1 MTTHAD
7 APTHATT
14 AAHTDAPNAANAPTA
29 AHADAAARTDAAA
42 HTGTDATTGSTR
54 AAETDATASAP
65 HADAEQ
71 VIGEFYSE
79 FPYPWHA
86 TRLTAPDDPALHP
99 SLLSQELGDFT
110 HRRIPPGARVWVPG
124 CGVNQALIV
133 ALRFPDAEVVGSDV
147 STDSLDLC
155 RTARDQVGASNLTLR
170 EEGISDAPYR
180 QEFDY
185 VVCTGVIHHHPEPGM
200 LLARLAAALKPSG
213 VLELMV
219 YNAYHRREITAFQ
232 EAMRLLG
239 REQDLWFARRVAG
252 SLTRDS
258 ELTRQLRADLGEPEE
273 QFADSWLNPC
283 ERNFTVRTLHET
295 ARAAGLALEA
305 PCASPLATGLDL
317 YDWRV
322 PCADA
327 QLRRQADGL
336 DDTTRWQVTQAL
348 SVDRSPLLWFY
359 LRRDDN
365 PLPALREVDRDEAFL
380 DTAFVPVEARE
391 RVWVMGRTGGY
402 RALEEPQPL
411 VTGPAS
417 ALPWLP
423 GASDGERTVRELL
436 ADRGEVPSGDELRDL
451 RIRLTTPSFP
461 YLRAVTGP

>member
-7 APTHATT
+7 R
-14 AAHTDAPNAANAPTA
+14 AA
-29 AHADAAARTDAAA
+29 
-42 HTGTDATTGSTR
+42 GTDA
-54 AAETDATASAP
+54 
-65 HADAEQ
+65 EQ
-71 VIGEFYSE
+71 IIGEFYSE

-86 TRLTAPDDPALHP
+86 TRLTAPDDPSLHP
-99 SLLSQELGDFT
+99 ALLAQELGDFT
-110 HRRIPPGARVWVPG
+110 HRRLPPDARVWVPG

-133 ALRFPDAEVVGSDV
+133 ALRFPAAQVVGSDV

-155 RTARDQVGASNLTLR
+155 RTARDQIGATNLTLR

-180 QEFDY
+180 EEFDY
-185 VVCTGVIHHHPEPGM
+185 VVCTGVIHHHPDPGM
-200 LLARLAAALKPSG
+200 LLARLAAALKPTG

-295 ARAAGLALEA
+295 ADTAGLALEA

-322 PCADA
+322 PCDDA
-327 QLRRQADGL
+327 QLRRQAAML
-336 DDTTRWQVTQAL
+336 TEVERWQVTQAL

-359 LRRDDN
+359 LRRTDN
-365 PLPALREVDRDEAFL
+365 PWPALRESDRDEAFL
-380 DTAFVPVEARE
+380 DTAFVPVTTSE
-391 RVWVMGRTGGY
+391 RVWVMGRAGGY
-402 RALEEPQPL
+402 QPLDAPQPL
-411 VTGPAS
+411 VAGPAPVV
-417 ALPWLP
+417 PWLP
-423 GASDGERTVRELL
+423 DVADGERTLRELL
-436 ADRGEVPSGDELRDL
+436 TDRGGVPNRDELREL

-461 YLRAVTGP
+461 HLRAVSAPSEA

>member
-7 APTHATT
+7 
-14 AAHTDAPNAANAPTA
+14 
-29 AHADAAARTDAAA
+29 
-42 HTGTDATTGSTR
+42 R
-54 AAETDATASAP
+54 AAE
-65 HADAEQ
+65 Q
-71 VIGEFYSE
+71 IIGEFYSE

-86 TRLTAPDDPALHP
+86 TRLTAPDDPSLHP
-99 SLLSQELGDFT
+99 ALLAQELGDFT
-110 HRRIPPGARVWVPG
+110 HRRVPRAARVWVPG

-147 STDSLDLC
+147 STDSLELC
-155 RTARDQVGASNLTLR
+155 RTARDQVGATNLTLC

-180 QEFDY
+180 EEFDY
-185 VVCTGVIHHHPEPGM
+185 VVCTGVIHHHPDPGM

-239 REQDLWFARRVAG
+239 REQDLRFARRVAG

-283 ERNFTVRTLHET
+283 ERNFTVRTLHDT
-295 ARAAGLALEA
+295 ARTAGLVLEA

-322 PCADA
+322 PSSDD
-327 QLRRQADGL
+327 QLGRQVDRL
-336 DDTTRWQVTQAL
+336 DDVERWQVTQAL

-359 LRRDDN
+359 LRRTDN
-365 PLPALREVDRDEAFL
+365 PLPVLCETDRDEAFL
-380 DTAFVPVEARE
+380 DTAFVPVTGSQ
-391 RVWVMGRTGGY
+391 RVWVMGRAGGY
-402 RALEEPQPL
+402 QPLDAPQPL
-411 VTGPAS
+411 AAGSAS
-417 ALPWLP
+417 VMPWLP
-423 GASDGERTVRELL
+423 DVADGERTVRELFT
-436 ADRGEVPSGDELRDL
+436 DRGGVPSRDELRDV

-461 YLRAVTGP
+461 QLRAVPGP

>member
-1 MTTHAD
+1 MTV
-7 APTHATT
+7 
-14 AAHTDAPNAANAPTA
+14 
-29 AHADAAARTDAAA
+29 
-42 HTGTDATTGSTR
+42 
-54 AAETDATASAP
+54 

-71 VIGEFYSE
+71 IIGEFYSE

-86 TRLTAPDDPALHP
+86 TRLTAPDDPTLHP
-99 SLLSQELGDFT
+99 ALLAQELGDFT
-110 HRRIPPGARVWVPG
+110 HRRVPRDARIWVPG

-155 RTARDQVGASNLTLR
+155 RTAGDQLGARNLTLR
-170 EEGISDAPYR
+170 EEGITDAGYR
-180 QEFDY
+180 EEFDY
-185 VVCTGVIHHHPEPGM
+185 VVCTGVIHHHPDPG
-200 LLARLAAALKPSG
+200 LLLDRLATALKPSG

-219 YNAYHRREITAFQ
+219 YNTYHRREITAFQ
-232 EAMRLLG
+232 GAMRLLG

-252 SLTRDS
+252 TLTRDS

-305 PCASPLATGLDL
+305 PCASQLATGLDL

-322 PCADA
+322 PCTDD
-327 QLRRQADGL
+327 QLRRRSEAL
-336 DDTTRWQVTQAL
+336 DDVTRWQVTQAL

-359 LRRDDN
+359 LRRTDN
-365 PLPALREVDRDEAFL
+365 PLPALCEADRDEAFL
-380 DTAFVPVEARE
+380 DAVLAPVTASE
-391 RVWVMGRTGGY
+391 RVWVMGRSGGY
-402 RALEEPQPL
+402 RPLDAPQPL
-411 VTGPAS
+411 VTGPPPA
-417 ALPWLP
+417 APWLA
-423 GASDGERTVRELL
+423 GEADGTRPLRELF
-436 ADRGEVPSGDELRDL
+436 AARGGVPARDELRDL

-461 YLRAVTGP
+461 HLRAVTQGG